1 MKTAFVSGCFDL
13 LHSGHVAFLRS
24 AAQYGALHVGVARDA
39 TVLQLKDHLPQNAEQ
54 ERLYMVQ
61 NIACV
66 HRAFISSGAGMLDFA
81 AELREL
87 KPDFFIVNQDGHTPE
102 KQQFC
107 AELGTEY
114 VVLQRQPEPGL
125 PLRSSTQLRA
135 QHLPWRV
142 ELAGAWL
149 DQPFVSSLHA
159 GSVICF
165 SVEPTQEFMSRGGM
179 AGSTRNRLAELFGGT
194 LPNMP
199 PEQLAKLVFRYE
211 NGVDLGRR
219 DISGAQDAI
228 GLCMPG
234 ITRQHYNGAY
244 WPSEIEQITDEDT
257 LVWLEQTIALY
268 PTFERPQGYDPKV
281 GMQLSCAHAAALARA
296 VEKTWQAILTKDA
309 ALLAESL
316 NANRLAQQ
324 ALLPA
329 MFPQHLQVDLCA
341 WKFTGAGGGGN
352 VVTTDIQHENTI
364 SIKIRR

>member
-13 LHSGHVAFLRS
+13 LHSGHVAFLRT
-24 AAQYGALHVGVARDA
+24 AAQYGALHVGVASDA
-39 TVLQLKDHLPQNAEQ
+39 TVLQLKGHPPANPQQ

-61 NIACV
+61 NIAGV
-66 HRAFISSGAGMLDFA
+66 ERAFISSAVGMLDFA
-81 AELREL
+81 PELREL
-87 KPDFFIVNQDGHTPE
+87 KPDFFIVNHDGHTAE
-102 KQQFC
+102 KAALC

-114 VVLQRQPEPGL
+114 IVLPRLPEPGL
-125 PLRSSTQLRA
+125 PSRSSTQLRA

-159 GSVICF
+159 GGVICF
-165 SVEPTQEFMSRGGM
+165 SVEPTHDFMPRGGM

-199 PEQLAKLVFRYE
+199 PEQLARLTFRYE
-211 NGVDLGRR
+211 NGVDLVRR

-228 GLCMPG
+228 GLCVPG
-234 ITRQHYNGAY
+234 VTRQHYNGAY

-257 LVWLEQTIALY
+257 LAWLEQHIALY
-268 PTFERPQGYDPKV
+268 PTFERPQGYDPKA
-281 GMQLSCAHAAALARA
+281 GMQPTRQNAAALARA
-296 VEKTWQAILTKDA
+296 SEMTWRAILAKDD

-329 MFPQHLQVDLCA
+329 MFPPNLQVNLPA

-352 VVTTDIQHENTI
+352 VVTTDTQHPNAL